1 MNKMIVANLVHRP
14 IRSIISIVAVAVEV
28 TLILM
33 IVGLALGILDDNKT
47 RQVGIGADLT
57 VRPPGSSNLA
67 AFGGAPVPSRV
78 ADILRKQP
86 HVVAVSPVV
95 LQVISTTNIE
105 IIYGTDLESF
115 QAVGG
120 PMRYLEGGPFQGP
133 DDMIVDDLF
142 ASSSKVHVGDPVTV
156 LNHKFRVAGVVPHG
170 RGARRF
176 IPIATM
182 QDLIGAQN
190 KASMFYVKVDD
201 PKNADD
207 VVEQLKKIPGMESY
221 NILSTSQW
229 LAATSADNIPGLNM
243 FIKVVIGIA
252 VIIGFIVIFQSMYTA
267 VMERT
272 REIGILKS
280 LGASKSYVVRV
291 ILRET
296 LLLAVAG
303 IIVGLHHQHGG
314 PGQPGARVSDVARP
328 ADHLEVGAVRDGD
341 RHRRR
346 DAGRDLSGV
355 QGRAERP
362 HRRAGIRII
371 LSLRSK
377 TARERITC

>member
-1 MNKMIVANLVHRP
+1 MNQMIMANLVHRP
-14 IRSIISIVAVAVEV
+14 IRSIISIIAVAVEV
-28 TLILM
+28 TMILL
-33 IVGLALGILDDNKT
+33 IVGLALGILQDNRD
-47 RQVGIGADLT
+47 RQKGIGADLT

-67 AFGGAPVPSRV
+67 AFGGAPVPARI

-86 HVVAVSPVV
+86 HVLAVSPIVM
-95 LQVISTTNIE
+95 QVISTTNIE
-105 IIYGTDLESF
+105 VIYGVDLESF

-120 PMRYLEGGPFQGP
+120 PLRYLKGGPFKDA

-142 ASSSKVHVGDPVTV
+142 AASKKVHVGDTVSV
-156 LNHKFRVAGVVPHG
+156 LNHDFHICGIVPHG

-176 IPIATM
+176 IPISTM

-190 KASMFYVKVDD
+190 KASMFYVKLDN
-201 PKNADD
+201 PINADA
-207 VVEQLKKIPGMESY
+207 VVAQLKTIPGMENY

-229 LAATSADNIPGLNM
+229 MAATSADNIPGLNI
-243 FIKVVIGIA
+243 FIRVVIGIA

-303 IIVGLHHQHGG
+303 ILVGFLISASGRIGLVHQFPTLRILPMNLKWAIYSTLIAIGG
-314 PGQPGARVSDVARP
+314 AMLGAIYP
-328 ADHLEVGAVRDGD
+328 AFKAAQKDPI
-341 RHRRR
+341 
-346 DAGRDLSGV
+346 DAL
-355 QGRAERP
+355 AYE
-362 HRRAGIRII
+362 
-371 LSLRSK
+371 
-377 TARERITC
+377 

>member
-1 MNKMIVANLVHRP
+1 MNKMILANLVHRP
-14 IRSIISIVAVAVEV
+14 IRSIISIIAVAVEV

-33 IVGLALGILDDNKT
+33 IVGLALGILDDNRS

-57 VRPPGSSNLA
+57 VRPPNSSNLG
-67 AFGGAPVPSRV
+67 AFGGAPVPARI

-95 LQVISTTNIE
+95 MQVISTTNIE
-105 IIYGTDLESF
+105 VIYGVDLESF

-120 PMRYLEGGPFQGP
+120 PLRYLKGGPFKEA

-142 ASSSKVHVGDPVTV
+142 AASKKVHVGDTVNV
-156 LNHKFRVAGVVPHG
+156 LNHDFHICGIVPHG

-176 IPIATM
+176 IPISTM

-190 KASMFYVKVDD
+190 KASMFYVKLDN
-201 PKNADD
+201 PINADA
-207 VVEQLKKIPGMESY
+207 VVAQLKTIPGMENY

-229 LAATSADNIPGLNM
+229 MAATSANNIPGLSI
-243 FIKVVIGIA
+243 FIRVVIGIA

-296 LLLAVAG
+296 LLLAIAG
-303 IIVGLHHQHGG
+303 IIVGFLISAIGRTGLIHQFPTLRILPMNLKWGIYSTLIALGG
-314 PGQPGARVSDVARP
+314 AMLGAIYP
-328 ADHLEVGAVRDGD
+328 AFKAAQKDPI
-341 RHRRR
+341 
-346 DAGRDLSGV
+346 DAL
-355 QGRAERP
+355 AYE
-362 HRRAGIRII
+362 
-371 LSLRSK
+371 
-377 TARERITC
+377 